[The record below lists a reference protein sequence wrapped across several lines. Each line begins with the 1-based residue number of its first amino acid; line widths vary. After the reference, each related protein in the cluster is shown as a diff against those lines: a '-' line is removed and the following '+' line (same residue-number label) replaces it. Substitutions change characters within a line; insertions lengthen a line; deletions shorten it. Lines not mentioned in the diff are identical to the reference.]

1 MSVLGTEGHVF
12 ESHYSDII
20 KKNYMRYIHFFLCIL
35 LCICSLFVALSINPI
50 SSIIFLILTFCNASA
65 ILFFFNVE
73 FLGVT
78 FIIIYVGAVAVLFL
92 FVVMMIN
99 VKLDDSLSKFEISSF
114 LKIVY
119 SSIFCFLI
127 GILLL
132 FSALNI
138 FSSQDIFLLKY
149 ANLQVLFDTLYNI
162 DVLGQ
167 SLYNYFLSCFLIA
180 GLILFIALLGSVIL
194 TLKYNA
200 KIKTQIF
207 SRQLSR
213 SDKFLSFFK

>member
-1 MSVLGTEGHVF
+1 
-12 ESHYSDII
+12 
-20 KKNYMRYIHFFLCIL
+20 MRYIHIFLCIL
-35 LCICSLFVALSINPI
+35 LCFCGLFVALSTNPI
-50 SSIIFLILTFCNASA
+50 SSVIFLILTFCNAAA

-78 FIIIYVGAVAVLFL
+78 FVIIYVGAVAVLFL

-99 VKLDDSLSKFEISSF
+99 VKLEDSFNKFNISF
-114 LKIVY
+114 FFKYLY
-119 SSIFCFLI
+119 SSILCFLV
-127 GILLL
+127 GILL
-132 FSALNI
+132 I
-138 FSSQDIFLLKY
+138 FSTLKIFSTQDLFLAKY
-149 ANLQVLFDTLYNI
+149 ANLEVLFDTLYNI

-180 GLILFIALLGSVIL
+180 GLVLFIALVGSVVL
-194 TLKYNA
+194 TLKYNSKLKA
-200 KIKTQIF
+200 QIY

>member
-1 MSVLGTEGHVF
+1 
-12 ESHYSDII
+12 
-20 KKNYMRYIHFFLCIL
+20 MRYIHIFLCVL
-35 LCICSLFVALSINPI
+35 LCFCGLFVALSINPI
-50 SSIIFLILTFCNASA
+50 SSVIFLILTFCNAAA

-78 FIIIYVGAVAVLFL
+78 FVIIYVGAVAVLFL

-99 VKLDDSLSKFEISSF
+99 VKLEESFSKINLSFFFKF
-114 LKIVY
+114 LY
-119 SSIFCFLI
+119 SSVLCFLV

-138 FSSQDIFLLKY
+138 FSSQDIFLLKNS
-149 ANLQVLFDTLYNI
+149 NLEVVFDTLYNI

-167 SLYNYFLSCFLIA
+167 SLYNYFLSCFLVA
-180 GLILFIALLGSVIL
+180 GLILFIALIGSVVL
-194 TLKYNA
+194 TLKYNS
-200 KIKTQIF
+200 KIKSQLY

>member
-1 MSVLGTEGHVF
+1 MGTEGHVF

-20 KKNYMRYIHFFLCIL
+20 KKLKMRYIHIFLCIL
-35 LCICSLFVALSINPI
+35 LCLCGLFVALSINPI
-50 SSIIFLILTFCNASA
+50 SSIVFLILTFCNAAA

-78 FIIIYVGAVAVLFL
+78 FVIIYVGAVAVLFL

-99 VKLDDSLSKFEISSF
+99 VKLDESLSKINISFF
-114 LKIVY
+114 LKFLYSVIVC
-119 SSIFCFLI
+119 SLVGILMLFSILSIFSNQDLFLI
-127 GILLL
+127 
-132 FSALNI
+132 
-138 FSSQDIFLLKY
+138 KY
-149 ANLQVLFDTLYNI
+149 ANLQILFDTLYNI

-167 SLYNYFLSCFLIA
+167 SLYNYFLSCFLVA
-180 GLILFIALLGSVIL
+180 GLILFIALLGSIVL
-194 TLKYNA
+194 TLKYNS
-200 KIKTQIF
+200 KLKTQIY

>member
-1 MSVLGTEGHVF
+1 MGTEGHVF

-20 KKNYMRYIHFFLCIL
+20 KNLKMRYIHIFLCVL
-35 LCICSLFVALSINPI
+35 LCLCGLFVALSINPI
-50 SSIIFLILTFCNASA
+50 SSIVFLILTFCNAAA
-65 ILFFFNVE
+65 ILFFFNIE

-78 FIIIYVGAVAVLFL
+78 FVIIYVGAVAVLFL

-99 VKLDDSLSKFEISSF
+99 VKLDESLSKINISFF
-114 LKIVY
+114 LKFFY
-119 SSIFCFLI
+119 SVVICSLI

-132 FSALNI
+132 FSILSI
-138 FSSQDIFLLKY
+138 FSSQDLFMVKY

-167 SLYNYFLSCFLIA
+167 SLYNYFLSCFLVA
-180 GLILFIALLGSVIL
+180 GLILFIALLGSIVL
-194 TLKYNA
+194 TLKYNS
-200 KIKTQIF
+200 KLKTQIY

>member
-1 MSVLGTEGHVF
+1 MGTEGHVF

-20 KKNYMRYIHFFLCIL
+20 KKLKMRYIHIFLCIL
-35 LCICSLFVALSINPI
+35 LCLCGLFVALSINPI
-50 SSIIFLILTFCNASA
+50 SSIVFLILTFCNAAA
-65 ILFFFNVE
+65 ILFFFNIE

-78 FIIIYVGAVAVLFL
+78 FVIIYVGAVAVLFL

-99 VKLDDSLSKFEISSF
+99 VKLDESLSKINISFF
-114 LKIVY
+114 LKFLY
-119 SSIFCFLI
+119 SFVICSLV

-132 FSALNI
+132 FSILSI
-138 FSSQDIFLLKY
+138 FSSQDLFLIKY
-149 ANLQVLFDTLYNI
+149 ANLQIIFDTLYNI

-167 SLYNYFLSCFLIA
+167 SLYNYFLSCFLVA
-180 GLILFIALLGSVIL
+180 GLILFIALLGSIIL
-194 TLKYNA
+194 TLKYNS
-200 KIKTQIF
+200 KLKTQIY

>member
-1 MSVLGTEGHVF
+1 MGTEGHVF

-20 KKNYMRYIHFFLCIL
+20 KKLKMRYIHIFLCIL
-35 LCICSLFVALSINPI
+35 LCLCGLFVALSINPI
-50 SSIIFLILTFCNASA
+50 SSIVFLILTFCNAAA
-65 ILFFFNVE
+65 ILFFFNIE

-78 FIIIYVGAVAVLFL
+78 FVIIYVGAVAVLFL

-99 VKLDDSLSKFEISSF
+99 VKLEESLSKINISFF
-114 LKIVY
+114 LKFLY
-119 SSIFCFLI
+119 SVVICSLV

-132 FSALNI
+132 FCILSI
-138 FSSQDIFLLKY
+138 FSSQDLFLIKY
-149 ANLQVLFDTLYNI
+149 ANLQILFDTLYNI

-167 SLYNYFLSCFLIA
+167 SLYNYFLSCFLVA
-180 GLILFIALLGSVIL
+180 GLILFIALLGSIVL
-194 TLKYNA
+194 TLKYNS
-200 KIKTQIF
+200 KLKTQIY